1 MPVKRRNTLRRR
13 NPSKKRRPSKKKK
26 IKRTRNVN
34 KRNLSGGAMIP
45 YDTNGYPNP
54 YFPVYSTT
62 TPRRIPGDGG
72 LTTQQETILYPS
84 SEQNFFKLPFGATT
98 ADPGP
103 DFSEQL
109 ESNEIYK
116 LLEAKIEEIEEQ
128 IRKLEALKKD
138 KAREI
143 SESKHKI
150 KLEREKIHGNR
161 NEKYKTKK

>member
-13 NPSKKRRPSKKKK
+13 NPSKKRRPSKKKQ

-109 ESNEIYK
+109 ESNQIYK
-116 LLEAKIEEIEEQ
+116 LLKAKIEKIEEQ
-128 IRKLEALKKD
+128 IMKLEALKKD

-143 SESKHKI
+143 SESKNKI
-150 KLEREKIHGNR
+150 KKLERENIHKNR
-161 NEKYKTKK
+161 KKYTTKK